1 MLVRL
6 GIHVRK
12 ACHSKK
18 NYSKIKNHIEEVTGT
33 PKQTEKIYIQQY
45 SNHITAY
52 IKILTFFNEV

>member
-33 PKQTEKIYIQQY
+33 PKQTEKNIYTTVFKSYNSIY
-45 SNHITAY
+45 
-52 IKILTFFNEV
+52 